1 MSSENQIYSGLITDP
16 EANEPYTYFIYIR
29 QPEEV
34 TLILLLFSSQVQ
46 LAYFICKEISQLIFK
61 RASIAF

>member
-1 MSSENQIYSGLITDP
+1 MSSENQNYSGLITDS
-16 EANEPYTYFIYIR
+16 EANEPYTYLYIR

-46 LAYFICKEISQLIFK
+46 LAIFICKEISQFIFK